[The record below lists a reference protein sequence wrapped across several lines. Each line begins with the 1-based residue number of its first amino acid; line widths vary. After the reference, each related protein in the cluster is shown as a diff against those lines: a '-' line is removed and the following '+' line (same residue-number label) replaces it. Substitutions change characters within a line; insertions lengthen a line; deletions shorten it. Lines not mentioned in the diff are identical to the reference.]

1 MLRLSEL
8 LERLRPSGTP
18 GAPTEGEQQRRHE
31 QQEHEIAALT
41 MTLRGFEAEA
51 DQLLAA
57 GHAEADRLR
66 SEGEQRAHAIRA
78 QLPDRIAIAR
88 AEAVQQDEQRGP
100 SEITDVERDAEQ
112 EIARI
117 GAVADT
123 RIPQLADAV
132 VATIWST
139 LVASPGEVDAKS
151 DQEDGP

>member
-8 LERLRPSGTP
+8 LERLRPAGTP

-31 QQEHEIAALT
+31 QQEREIAALSL
-41 MTLRGFEAEA
+41 TLRGFEAEA
-51 DQLLAA
+51 EQLLAA
-57 GHAEADRLR
+57 AHAEADRLR
-66 SEGEQRAHAIRA
+66 SEGEQRVHAIRA

-88 AEAVQQDEQRGP
+88 AEAAQQDEERGT

-117 GAVADT
+117 AAIADT
-123 RIPQLADAV
+123 QIPQLADAV

-139 LVASPGEVDAKS
+139 LAASQDDVDGPP
-151 DQEDGP
+151 DREDGP

>member
-8 LERLRPSGTP
+8 LERLRPAGTP

-31 QQEHEIAALT
+31 LREHEIAAVSAK
-41 MTLRGFEAEA
+41 LRTFEAGAE
-51 DQLLAA
+51 QVVAA
-57 GHAEADRLR
+57 GHAEAERLR
-66 SEGEQRAHAIRA
+66 SEGEQRVHAIRA

-88 AEAVQQDEQRGP
+88 AEAVQQDEERGT

-117 GAVADT
+117 EAAADT
-123 RIPQLADAV
+123 QVPQLADAV
-132 VATIWST
+132 VATLWST
-139 LVASPGEVDAKS
+139 LEAPPDDVERWP